1 MNIAWIMFVTIL
13 LIYMQ
18 GVLFQ
23 RWGLAKIT
31 YNRKFNKE
39 AVFEG
44 QHVELIDQIANEKI
58 LPLPWVRLESKINLN
73 LEIKQTVDHVSE
85 DKQFHRTLF
94 SFLPY
99 QKITRRHEVTC
110 LKRGLYKLQTVSL
123 ATGDLFGFKERFQ
136 QFDTD
141 AVLTVYPKLLELDEL
156 SLPVHSLIG
165 EQTVKS
171 WIMNDPFMK
180 IGTRTYQESDPI
192 NSINWKAF
200 ARTNQLQV
208 NMYDNTADHYVM
220 IYMNVDQSDDI
231 KLPIEDKQ
239 LFESSI
245 RYAASIA
252 HYTISKGIE
261 TGFATNAVLEK
272 DKFEQIKPFVDIS
285 PASGDGQLFYLL
297 DLMAQLTYE
306 RSRNFHYLLKE
317 AVSNDNRNI
326 DYVLITPR
334 ISNETQ
340 HQIDQLRNKGHAVEI
355 IWMTSDDVDQSKGG
369 EL

>member
-1 MNIAWIMFVTIL
+1 MNIAWIIFVTIL
-13 LIYMQ
+13 LIYLQ
-18 GVLFQ
+18 GILFQ
-23 RWGLAKIT
+23 RFGLAKIT
-31 YNRKFNKE
+31 YQRKFNKE

-44 QHVELIDQIANEKI
+44 QNVELIDQIANEKI
-58 LPLPWVRLESKINLN
+58 LPLPWVRLESKINRN
-73 LEIKQTVDHVSE
+73 LEIEQTADHVSE

-99 QKITRRHEVTC
+99 QKITRRHAIKC
-110 LKRGLYKLQTVSL
+110 LKRGVYKLQTVSL
-123 ATGDLFGFKERFQ
+123 ATGDLFGSSEKFQ

-141 AVLTVYPKLLELDEL
+141 AVLTVYPKLLELEEL
-156 SLPVHSLIG
+156 SLPVHSFIG

-180 IGTRTYQESDPI
+180 IGSRSYQESDPI
-192 NSINWKAF
+192 NSINWKSF

-208 NMYDNTADHYVM
+208 NMYDNTADHCVK
-220 IYMNVDQSDDI
+220 IYLNVDQSDDI
-231 KLPIEDKQ
+231 KLPIEDIQ
-239 LFESSI
+239 LFETSI
-245 RYAASIA
+245 QYAASIA

-272 DKFEQIKPFVDIS
+272 DKFEQIKPFVDIF
-285 PASGDGQLFYLL
+285 PLGGDGHLFYLL
-297 DLMAQLTYE
+297 DSMAQLSYE

-317 AVSNDNRNI
+317 AVSNDSGNI

-340 HQIDQLRNKGHAVEI
+340 HQIEQLRNKGHAVEI
-355 IWMTSDDVDQSKGG
+355 IWTYSEEADQA
-369 EL
+369 